1 MSYID
6 TAPHQYCGRL
16 AHVPLYH
23 PQGTYSDEFDAD
35 PSQLVLG
42 GGSGEHVAVVLYPLV
57 CAHQIVGDLIIAVL
71 DANDKTSSGDPTM
84 YVSNG
89 LAEEALLGLELAME
103 EIMERENMKSDFS
116 DWSGH
121 TWHRFVTHAM
131 AWPGWRPYNPD
142 EMAIEAWIEAS
153 VGEYVLV
160 SAPELLSVH
169 EELAPHVLTLRSIET
184 FLGLRPSYANV
195 LQFPSGYNVG
205 GRGKTISDRN
215 MRF

>member
-23 PQGTYSDEFDAD
+23 PQGTYRDEFDAD
-35 PSQLVLG
+35 SSHLVLG
-42 GGSGEHVAVVLYPLV
+42 GGSGEHVAVVLNPV
-57 CAHQIVGDLIIAVL
+57 QCAHQIVGDLIIDVL
-71 DANDKTSSGDPTM
+71 DANDKTSPGDPSLYT
-84 YVSNG
+84 SNG
-89 LAEEALLGLELAME
+89 LTEDGLLGLEMAME
-103 EIMERENMKSDFS
+103 EIMEREAMKSDFS

-121 TWHRFVTHAM
+121 TWHRFVSHAM
-131 AWPGWRPYNPD
+131 AWPGYRPYSPE
-142 EMAIEAWIEAS
+142 EMSIEAWIEAS

-160 SAPELLSVH
+160 SAPELLANH
-169 EELAPHVLTLRSIET
+169 GELEPHILTLRSMET
-184 FLGLRPSYANV
+184 FLGFRPSYANV